1 MFSRRDVLKGMGASI
16 ALPFLEVF
24 RQQTAPVRV
33 ICIEQVH
40 GAAGS
45 SPYGWQNN
53 LWAPAAT
60 GHDFDLTPTSLK
72 PLERFRDHLTIISNC
87 DVPSADPTDAR
98 EIGGDHFRSSATY
111 LTQSYPKRTDGADIE
126 CGTSMDQL
134 YAQRVGQDTPI
145 PSLQLCI
152 EDINQAGGCL
162 YGYSCAYA
170 DSISWASPTKPLPMT
185 RDPRVV
191 FNQIFNVIGAA
202 RDPQAHDRIE
212 EDRSILD
219 WLLESTRRLDRSLG
233 IADRI
238 RLADYLEN
246 VREIE
251 RRLQAIEHRNRSG
264 DPRELPT
271 APDGV
276 PDSFADHVR
285 LMFDLQMLAFRS
297 DVTRVVS
304 FKLARDGSNRVY
316 PESGSTSPF
325 HPLSH
330 HGEQPARI
338 RELAKVNAYHVGMLG
353 HLLHALQDTPDG
365 DGTMLDN
372 ALVVYGSP
380 MGNPNQH
387 NHKRVPFLLAGHAG
401 GRIKGGTHV
410 RAANGTPLSN
420 VMLSLLHT
428 LGLDD
433 LSHFGDSEKA
443 FAWT

>member
-1 MFSRRDVLKGMGASI
+1 
-16 ALPFLEVF
+16 
-24 RQQTAPVRV
+24 
-33 ICIEQVH
+33 
-40 GAAGS
+40 
-45 SPYGWQNN
+45 
-53 LWAPAAT
+53 
-60 GHDFDLTPTSLK
+60 
-72 PLERFRDHLTIISNC
+72 
-87 DVPSADPTDAR
+87 
-98 EIGGDHFRSSATY
+98 
-111 LTQSYPKRTDGADIE
+111 
-126 CGTSMDQL
+126 MDQL
-134 YAQRVGQDTPI
+134 YAQRGGRDTPI

-202 RDPQAHDRIE
+202 RDPQARDRIE

-219 WLLESTRRLDRSLG
+219 WLLESTRRLDRRLG

-251 RRLQAIEHRNRSG
+251 RRLQAIERRNRSG
-264 DPRELPT
+264 DPRELPM

-285 LMFDLQMLAFRS
+285 VMVDPQLLAFRS

-316 PESGSTSPF
+316 PESGSSSPF

-338 RELAKVNAYHVGMLG
+338 RELAKGQRLPRRHGGPPA
-353 HLLHALQDTPDG
+353 AT
-365 DGTMLDN
+365 
-372 ALVVYGSP
+372 AS
-380 MGNPNQH
+380 
-387 NHKRVPFLLAGHAG
+387 GHA
-401 GRIKGGTHV
+401 
-410 RAANGTPLSN
+410 
-420 VMLSLLHT
+420 
-428 LGLDD
+428 
-433 LSHFGDSEKA
+433 
-443 FAWT
+443 